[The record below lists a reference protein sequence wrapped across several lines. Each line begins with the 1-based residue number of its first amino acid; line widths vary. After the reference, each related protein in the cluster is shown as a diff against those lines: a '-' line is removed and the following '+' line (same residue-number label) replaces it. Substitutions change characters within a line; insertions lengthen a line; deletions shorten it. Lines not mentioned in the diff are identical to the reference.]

1 MTKTDFLNRLYEI
14 RSKCESE
21 EIIEHINKMIK
32 HIEKMIGSGLYE

>member
-14 RSKCESE
+14 RSKCKSE

-32 HIEKMIGSGLYE
+32 HIEKIIGSGLYE